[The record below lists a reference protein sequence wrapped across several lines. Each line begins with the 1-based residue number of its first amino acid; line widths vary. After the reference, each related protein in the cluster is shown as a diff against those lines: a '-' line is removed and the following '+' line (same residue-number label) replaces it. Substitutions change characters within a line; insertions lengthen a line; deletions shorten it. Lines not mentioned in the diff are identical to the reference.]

1 MCSGRG
7 DNSELT
13 GSQPRQTNWLTDA
26 PVLLS
31 SLREAAL
38 LTALG
43 HGVRERALMELLE
56 KALQRDSVPRPCII
70 VKHGVCGGASR
81 YRCNSNTTGFAR
93 TVLQC
98 LPSAPLCLLVHL
110 RTPAPCPE

>member
-38 LTALG
+38 LIALG

-70 VKHGVCGGASR
+70 VKHGVCGGRVGIGVILILRDLQGLYCSAS
-81 YRCNSNTTGFAR
+81 
-93 TVLQC
+93 L
-98 LPSAPLCLLVHL
+98 LLLCVS
-110 RTPAPCPE
+110 